1 MQEKRDSKVKRAAK
15 TNNQQVYERSIFPS
29 VFEDTAQAAYIENMA
44 ADEQLFMDADKYRII
59 QKALAERLYQ
69 ELHNQSKWFSHR
81 VKERHLKNFIF
92 QVPLFLNDTAQQFIY
107 SASISFSVF
116 PLLSFQVAG
125 PLTL

>member
-69 ELHNQSKWFSHR
+69 ELHNQSK
-81 VKERHLKNFIF
+81 
-92 QVPLFLNDTAQQFIY
+92 
-107 SASISFSVF
+107 
-116 PLLSFQVAG
+116 
-125 PLTL
+125 